1 MIKSSYHY
9 LLSFAKRSYIKRINS
24 IISTLNL
31 RNGLSLF
38 DIGAAGQIMP
48 RWLRIQSFLHY
59 HGFEPDDRSR
69 SELLRKKN
77 DCLSYTIYDKIV
89 SNTKDH
95 STLYLCKTPTNSSTY
110 LPNDKFISLFSDD
123 ARFKVNGK
131 TKIPT
136 TTLDNLK
143 INNIDFIKLDIQ
155 GGELNALK
163 GAKNSL
169 NKVLGLEIEIE
180 FHEIYKN
187 QPLFSDI
194 NSFMCENDF
203 SFIDFPRLVRWDR
216 DNVYQTVGQC
226 VWGDSLYLRTPE
238 YIIKNIS
245 DIDTIKRYLA
255 ICLIYHRYDFINKIK
270 NCFKEKIDP
279 KFFQRTSI
287 LRKRFLFNQLLKRRI
302 NNLLSLFRFF
312 DEDIH
317 TLH

>member
-1 MIKSSYHY
+1 M
-9 LLSFAKRSYIKRINS
+9 N
-24 IISTLNL
+24 
-31 RNGLSLF
+31 
-38 DIGAAGQIMP
+38 
-48 RWLRIQSFLHY
+48 
-59 HGFEPDDRSR
+59 
-69 SELLRKKN
+69 
-77 DCLSYTIYDKIV
+77 
-89 SNTKDH
+89 
-95 STLYLCKTPTNSSTY
+95 
-110 LPNDKFISLFSDD
+110 
-123 ARFKVNGK
+123 
-131 TKIPT
+131 
-136 TTLDNLK
+136 

-180 FHEIYKN
+180 FHEMYKN

-194 NSFMCENDF
+194 NSFMCENNF

-255 ICLIYHRYDFINKIK
+255 ICLIYHRYDFIKKIRTF
-270 NCFKEKIDP
+270 FKEKIDP
-279 KFFQRTSI
+279 NFFNRTSI

-302 NNLLSLFRFF
+302 NNFLSLFRFF
-312 DEDIH
+312 DEEIH